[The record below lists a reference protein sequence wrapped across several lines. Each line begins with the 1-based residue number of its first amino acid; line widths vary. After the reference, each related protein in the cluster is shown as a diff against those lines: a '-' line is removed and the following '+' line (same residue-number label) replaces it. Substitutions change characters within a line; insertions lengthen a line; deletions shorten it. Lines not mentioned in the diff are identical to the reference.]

1 MAAATAQ
8 QQKPVERQGSKSVP
22 QKNQQKAGKNLPQA
36 VGIAIMAVLLVVS
49 LFVGNMRALQK
60 VTPSSF
66 LKQNDVA
73 SIVDDRAAAA
83 LNVETVAK
91 RANVDSSLSSAVDS
105 AVSEYKN
112 AKTARTLSRADQKL
126 MTAVSELTAGVK
138 GLSTEDQRVL
148 SMASDS
154 FTEQGR
160 FLRQEARS
168 YNEKADKAVAL
179 YEKLPTSFL
188 LSKPDY
194 FEGL

>member
-60 VTPSSF
+60 VTPASF